1 MKKMR
6 TAIVGLGRIG
16 WYYHIPE
23 LLSHT
28 DLFEFVCVCD
38 PVDERLREAQTKYGV
53 KTYSEYEQML
63 ENEELDMVVIAS
75 PTKFHLEQTLKA
87 FENGCDVFCEKPAVT
102 EVEEM
107 KTIIEESKKQCRKFM
122 VYQPHRAG
130 ADIQCLKEILR
141 QGILGDLFMIRR
153 MRIDYTRRNDWQAF
167 RKNGGG
173 MLTNYGSH
181 FVDQMLHLA
190 GKNIEKIY
198 YTERKVASL
207 GDAED
212 VIRIF
217 METSEGLILDIDI
230 NMACAMPL
238 QPWIVYGKYG
248 TASLDFDGK
257 HWNVRYCKPDELE
270 DMTIQNTLAADNR
283 SYENGENIKW
293 YEQEFNVA
301 DYPAIDYYRNC
312 YDYFTGFE
320 KPLVPCDETLR
331 LIEIL
336 CECRN
341 QTL

>member
-38 PVDERLREAQTKYGV
+38 PVEERLREAQTKYGV

-107 KTIIEESKKQCRKFM
+107 KTIIEESKKQGRKFM

-141 QGILGDLFMIRR
+141 QGILGDLFMISA
-153 MRIDYTRRNDWQAF
+153 N
-167 RKNGGG
+167 
-173 MLTNYGSH
+173 
-181 FVDQMLHLA
+181 
-190 GKNIEKIY
+190 
-198 YTERKVASL
+198 
-207 GDAED
+207 
-212 VIRIF
+212 
-217 METSEGLILDIDI
+217 
-230 NMACAMPL
+230 
-238 QPWIVYGKYG
+238 
-248 TASLDFDGK
+248 
-257 HWNVRYCKPDELE
+257 
-270 DMTIQNTLAADNR
+270 
-283 SYENGENIKW
+283 EN
-293 YEQEFNVA
+293 
-301 DYPAIDYYRNC
+301 
-312 YDYFTGFE
+312 
-320 KPLVPCDETLR
+320 
-331 LIEIL
+331 
-336 CECRN
+336 
-341 QTL
+341 